1 MTRRPIQE
9 ALRVM
14 KNSAPITF
22 SIGVTVGGLGGFV
35 LGAFLGKYLLHL
47 VSFLIGVVDR
57 RGSTEEDRLRFELLL
72 Q

>member
-1 MTRRPIQE
+1 MF
-9 ALRVM
+9 
-14 KNSAPITF
+14 KNSGPITF
-22 SIGVTVGGLGGFV
+22 TIGVTVGGLGGFV

-57 RGSTEEDRLRFELLL
+57 RGGTDEDRLKFELLL

>member
-1 MTRRPIQE
+1 MTRRPFKE
-9 ALRVM
+9 GYRVF
-14 KNSAPITF
+14 KTSGPITF
-22 SIGVTVGGLGGFV
+22 SIGVTVGGLSGFV

-57 RGSTEEDRLRFELLL
+57 RGSTDEDRLKFELLL